1 MATIG
6 RFTEQGII
14 SRQGVFTSQAVYDA
28 TYNVQKKVEPVV
40 EPVAT
45 ALDFIKLINGKLV
58 FNKDVIVSG
67 NIKTKLSINTITGN
81 LKDTVLETPNI
92 INLTVAGETPS
103 TSTIYNAGTLI
114 INTVDNKAW
123 VGTGNA
129 STEGSFISISPSA
142 ADNADI
148 DGGEFSLDGG
158 TY

>member
-40 EPVAT
+40 TPIPT
-45 ALDFIKLINGKLV
+45 ALDFIKLVNGKIV
-58 FNKDVIVSG
+58 FNRDIIISG
-67 NIKTKLSINTITGN
+67 NIQTKLPINTITGN
-81 LKDTVLETPNI
+81 VKDTI
-92 INLTVAGETPS
+92 
-103 TSTIYNAGTLI
+103 
-114 INTVDNKAW
+114 
-123 VGTGNA
+123 
-129 STEGSFISISPSA
+129 
-142 ADNADI
+142 I